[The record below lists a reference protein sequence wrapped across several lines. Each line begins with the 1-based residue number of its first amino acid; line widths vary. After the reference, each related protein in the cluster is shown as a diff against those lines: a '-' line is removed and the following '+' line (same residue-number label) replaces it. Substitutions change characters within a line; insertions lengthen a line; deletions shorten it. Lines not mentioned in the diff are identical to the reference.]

1 MFAPQQAVYISKL
14 YLVMPVPCTSCMRL
28 ANSPSS
34 SMLPHS
40 ANQSTNLPQLSQIIF
55 YSLAIFHFIV
65 WLSKNH
71 QSYFYLGC
79 WETNQPIKS
88 PSIAITVQICT
99 YFARLWCGQK
109 VRNLTFTY
117 GSFGNLII
125 KNHPVSLVVT
135 GLEVNLIINLITQKW
150 EIRLLPRILR
160 KVNLVQNM
168 AVSLS

>member
-1 MFAPQQAVYISKL
+1 MRDENGGNIDRSCFMGRKVLWKKRGKRKRKFVVIIWERWKNRGKRREIRAVFAPQQAVYISKL

-99 YFARLWCGQK
+99 CFARLWC
-109 VRNLTFTY
+109 
-117 GSFGNLII
+117 
-125 KNHPVSLVVT
+125 
-135 GLEVNLIINLITQKW
+135 E
-150 EIRLLPRILR
+150 
-160 KVNLVQNM
+160 
-168 AVSLS
+168 